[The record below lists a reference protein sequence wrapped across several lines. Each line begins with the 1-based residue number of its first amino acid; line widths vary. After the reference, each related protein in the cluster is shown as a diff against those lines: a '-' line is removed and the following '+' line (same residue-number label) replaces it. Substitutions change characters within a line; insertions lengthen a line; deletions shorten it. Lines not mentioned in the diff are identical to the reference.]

1 MNEDIDKILDDVISS
16 NSDSIAGEP
25 DMSDVPATPLEF
37 MQPIYL
43 HDLEDDQDDE
53 LSDGTEAHSDA
64 EDLLRSN
71 TEYVPGWNFEEGIS
85 ISGSI
90 DDRPMSAEDIAK
102 AREDMRQLEEWF
114 ANSQSGTEHLKL
126 LGEFKQVDNFL
137 AAIESD
143 IGKLNDYKVAIMR
156 DGVSQNNYDGMVAM
170 NVGME
175 SRLPSRD
182 LYTKNPSM
190 INLVPTLEAID
201 AQTAALGAGAGIL
214 IVGLLYKLFMWIKE
228 KFFDKSN
235 KASAVVDKAKDT
247 VEKAE
252 SGIKSNPATVNSST
266 IKSVDLSSPKYTSLG
281 GAIAKKLVGE
291 LSVNTTTDD
300 LVSRISG
307 EVLKDTQGVVAMCIA
322 DGSKATT
329 LKDQLNAAFSW
340 VTGHAVPRA
349 NEIMNEVEEILK
361 NGKVAESSKPKEDT
375 VKKGLG
381 IKGFFGGMK
390 DATKDFFGGKRTI
403 TKSTNEIMT
412 QIQELADV
420 GQKLNNSEFK
430 TITDAMLKR
439 TKDFHENIKDKLPKT
454 DKDVRKHIDVPLK
467 ELKTITDLVTQIV
480 MFTSKNLHDS
490 GVLAVKMA
498 QATSALQDI
507 NDKINSQKKQMID
520 KQMSS

>member
-1 MNEDIDKILDDVISS
+1 
-16 NSDSIAGEP
+16 
-25 DMSDVPATPLEF
+25 
-37 MQPIYL
+37 
-43 HDLEDDQDDE
+43 
-53 LSDGTEAHSDA
+53 
-64 EDLLRSN
+64 
-71 TEYVPGWNFEEGIS
+71 
-85 ISGSI
+85 
-90 DDRPMSAEDIAK
+90 
-102 AREDMRQLEEWF
+102 
-114 ANSQSGTEHLKL
+114 
-126 LGEFKQVDNFL
+126 
-137 AAIESD
+137 
-143 IGKLNDYKVAIMR
+143 
-156 DGVSQNNYDGMVAM
+156 
-170 NVGME
+170 
-175 SRLPSRD
+175 
-182 LYTKNPSM
+182 
-190 INLVPTLEAID
+190 
-201 AQTAALGAGAGIL
+201 
-214 IVGLLYKLFMWIKE
+214 
-228 KFFDKSN
+228 
-235 KASAVVDKAKDT
+235 
-247 VEKAE
+247 
-252 SGIKSNPATVNSST
+252 
-266 IKSVDLSSPKYTSLG
+266 
-281 GAIAKKLVGE
+281 
-291 LSVNTTTDD
+291 
-300 LVSRISG
+300 
-307 EVLKDTQGVVAMCIA
+307 MCIA

-340 VTGHAVPRA
+340 VTDLAVPRA

-390 DATKDFFGGKRTI
+390 DATKDFFGGKRNI

-454 DKDVRKHIDVPLK
+454 DKELRKHIDVQLK

-520 KQMSS
+520 KQMPS